1 MGAGAHDEMAAA
13 GANVLMRALLVLASL
28 VLALGLTA
36 CGSQTVAEAPP
47 QDAVALA
54 ASKTTEAGT
63 YKAKIVSSI
72 DVADQSMEMTG
83 TGEFDSDAQRG
94 RASYTASVAGQD
106 FDLEAVFAF
115 PDMYMRFPVGFLPG
129 LPGGKSWVKLDLET
143 LGRQAGFDFGQLM
156 QAGQSDP
163 SQGLQFL
170 RGVTG
175 IQAVGDEEVRGV
187 PTTHYTGVVDLESL
201 AEKDPALKGTIDQ
214 LVAQTG
220 LRRIPVDVW
229 VDDENFVRRMKQS
242 FEGASFGPGMQ
253 LDMTMTTELYDF
265 GSDVNIDVPPP
276 DEVADLSE
284 LIGNP
289 A

>member
-1 MGAGAHDEMAAA
+1 MGAGAYDEMAAA
-13 GANVLMRALLVLASL
+13 GANVLMRALLALAFL
-28 VLALGLTA
+28 VLALGFTA
-36 CGSQTVAEAPP
+36 CGSQTAAEPPP
-47 QDAVALA
+47 QDALAVA
-54 ASKTTEAGT
+54 ASKTTDAGT
-63 YKAKIVSSI
+63 YKAEIVSSI
-72 DVADQSMEMTG
+72 EVAGQSMEMTG

-94 RASYTASVAGQD
+94 RASYTASLAGQD
-106 FDLEAVFAF
+106 FDLDAVFAF
-115 PDMYMRFPVGFLPG
+115 PDMYMRFPVGLLPG
-129 LPGGKSWVKLDLET
+129 LPGGKSWVKLDLEK

-170 RGVTG
+170 RGVTDVK
-175 IQAVGDEEVRGV
+175 ALGDEDVRGV

-201 AEKDPALKGTIDQ
+201 AKKDPALKGTIDQ

-220 LRRIPVDVW
+220 LTRIPVEVW

-242 FEGASFGPGMQ
+242 FEGATFGPGMQ

-265 GSDVNIDVPPP
+265 GSDVNVEVPPP
-276 DEVADLSE
+276 DEVVDLSE
-284 LIGNP
+284 LMGNL

>member
-1 MGAGAHDEMAAA
+1 MGAGAYDEMAAA
-13 GANVLMRALLVLASL
+13 GANVLMRALLALAFL

-36 CGSQTVAEAPP
+36 CGSQTAAEPPP
-47 QDAVALA
+47 QDALAVA
-54 ASKTTEAGT
+54 ASKTTDAGT
-63 YKAKIVSSI
+63 YKAEIVSSI
-72 DVADQSMEMTG
+72 EVAGQSMEMTG

-94 RASYTASVAGQD
+94 RASYTASLAGQD
-106 FDLEAVFAF
+106 FDLDAVFAF
-115 PDMYMRFPVGFLPG
+115 PDMYMRFPVGLLPG
-129 LPGGKSWVKLDLET
+129 LPGGKSWVKLDLEK

-170 RGVTG
+170 RGVTDVK
-175 IQAVGDEEVRGV
+175 ALGDEDVRGV

-201 AEKDPALKGTIDQ
+201 AKKDPALKGSIDQ

-220 LRRIPVDVW
+220 LTRIPVEVW

-242 FEGASFGPGMQ
+242 FGGATFGPGMQ

-265 GSDVNIDVPPP
+265 GSEVSVEVPPP
-276 DEVADLSE
+276 DEVVDLSE
-284 LIGNP
+284 LMGNP

>member
-1 MGAGAHDEMAAA
+1 
-13 GANVLMRALLVLASL
+13 MRAVLALAFL

-36 CGSQTVAEAPP
+36 CGSQTAAEPPP
-47 QDAVALA
+47 QDALAVA
-54 ASKTTEAGT
+54 ASKTTDAGT
-63 YKAKIVSSI
+63 YKAEIVSSI
-72 DVADQSMEMTG
+72 EAAGQSMEMTG

-94 RASYTASVAGQD
+94 RASYTASLAGQD
-106 FDLEAVFAF
+106 FDMDAVFAF
-115 PDMYMRFPVGFLPG
+115 PDMYMRLPVGLLPG
-129 LPGGKSWVKLDLET
+129 LPGGKSWVKLDLER

-170 RGVTG
+170 RGVTDVE
-175 IQAVGDEEVRGV
+175 ALGDEDVRGV

-201 AEKDPALKGTIDQ
+201 AKKDPALKGTIDQ

-220 LRRIPVDVW
+220 LRHIPVEVW

-242 FEGASFGPGMQ
+242 FEGATFGPGMQ
-253 LDMTMTTELYDF
+253 LDMTMTTDLYEF
-265 GSDVNIDVPPP
+265 GSDVNVEVPPP
-276 DEVADLSE
+276 DEVVDLSE
-284 LIGNP
+284 LMGNP

>member
-13 GANVLMRALLVLASL
+13 GANVLMRALVALASL
-28 VLALGLTA
+28 VLALCLTA
-36 CGSQTVAEAPP
+36 CGSQKSTEQPP
-47 QDAVALA
+47 EDAVALA
-54 ASKTTEAGT
+54 ASKTTDAGT
-63 YKAKIVSSI
+63 YKAKSVSSI
-72 DVADQSMEMTG
+72 EVAGQSMEMTG

-106 FDLEAVFAF
+106 FDLDAVFAF
-115 PDMYMRFPVGFLPG
+115 PDMYMRFPVGLLPG
-129 LPGGKSWVKLDLET
+129 LPGGKSWVKLNLEK

-170 RGVTG
+170 RGMTN
-175 IQAVGDEEVRGV
+175 IQAVGEEDVRGV

-201 AEKDPALKGTIDQ
+201 AKKDPSLKGSIDQ

-220 LRRIPVDVW
+220 LGRIPVEVW
-229 VDDENFVRRMKQS
+229 VDDENFVSRMKQS
-242 FEGASFGPGMQ
+242 FEGATFGPGMQ

-265 GSDVNIDVPPP
+265 GADVNVEVPAP
-276 DEVADLSE
+276 DEVVELSE
-284 LIGNP
+284 LVGNP

>member
-1 MGAGAHDEMAAA
+1 MGAGAYDEMAAA
-13 GANVLMRALLVLASL
+13 GANVLMRALLALAFL

-36 CGSQTVAEAPP
+36 CGSQTAAEPPP
-47 QDAVALA
+47 QDALAVA
-54 ASKTTEAGT
+54 ASKTTDAGT
-63 YKAKIVSSI
+63 YKAEIVSSI
-72 DVADQSMEMTG
+72 EVAGQSMEMTG

-94 RASYTASVAGQD
+94 RASYTASLAGQD
-106 FDLEAVFAF
+106 FDLDAVFAF
-115 PDMYMRFPVGFLPG
+115 PDMYMRFPVGLLPG
-129 LPGGKSWVKLDLET
+129 LPGGKSWVKLDLEK
-143 LGRQAGFDFGQLM
+143 LVRQAGFDFGQLI

-170 RGVTG
+170 RGVTDVK
-175 IQAVGDEEVRGV
+175 ALGDEDVRGV

-201 AEKDPALKGTIDQ
+201 AKKDPALKGSIDQ

-220 LRRIPVDVW
+220 LTRIPVEVW

-242 FEGASFGPGMQ
+242 FGGATFGPGMQ

-265 GSDVNIDVPPP
+265 GSEVSVEVPPP
-276 DEVADLSE
+276 DEVVDLSE
-284 LIGNP
+284 LMGNP

>member
-1 MGAGAHDEMAAA
+1 MGAGAYDEMAAA
-13 GANVLMRALLVLASL
+13 GANVLMRALLALAFL

-36 CGSQTVAEAPP
+36 CGSQTAAEPPP
-47 QDAVALA
+47 QDALAVA
-54 ASKTTEAGT
+54 ASKTTDAGT
-63 YKAKIVSSI
+63 YKAEIVSSI
-72 DVADQSMEMTG
+72 EVAGQSMEMTG

-94 RASYTASVAGQD
+94 RASYTASLAGQD
-106 FDLEAVFAF
+106 FDLDAVFAF
-115 PDMYMRFPVGFLPG
+115 PDMYMRFPVGLLPG
-129 LPGGKSWVKLDLET
+129 LPGGKSWVKLDLEK
-143 LGRQAGFDFGQLM
+143 LVRQAGFDFGQLI

-170 RGVTG
+170 RGVTDVK
-175 IQAVGDEEVRGV
+175 ALGDEDVRGV

-201 AEKDPALKGTIDQ
+201 AKKDPALKGTIDQ

-220 LRRIPVDVW
+220 LTRIPVEVW

-242 FEGASFGPGMQ
+242 FGGATFGPGMQ

-265 GSDVNIDVPPP
+265 GSDVSVEVPPP
-276 DEVADLSE
+276 DEVVDLSE
-284 LIGNP
+284 LMGNP

>member
-1 MGAGAHDEMAAA
+1 MGAGAYDEMAAA
-13 GANVLMRALLVLASL
+13 GANVLMRALLALL

-36 CGSQTVAEAPP
+36 CGSQTAAEAPP
-47 QDAVALA
+47 QDVLAVA
-54 ASKTTEAGT
+54 ASKTTDAGT
-63 YKAKIVSSI
+63 YKAEIVSSI
-72 DVADQSMEMTG
+72 EAAGQSMEMTG

-106 FDLEAVFAF
+106 FDLDAVFAF
-115 PDMYMRFPVGFLPG
+115 PDMYMRFPVGLLPG
-129 LPGGKSWVKLDLET
+129 LPVGKSWVKLNLEK

-170 RGVTG
+170 RGMTN
-175 IQAVGDEEVRGV
+175 IQAVGEEDVRGV

-201 AEKDPALKGTIDQ
+201 AKKDPSLKGSIDQ

-220 LRRIPVDVW
+220 LGRIPVEVW
-229 VDDENFVRRMKQS
+229 VDDENFVSRMKQS
-242 FEGASFGPGMQ
+242 FEGATFGPGMQ

-265 GSDVNIDVPPP
+265 GADVNVEVPAP
-276 DEVADLSE
+276 DEVVELSE
-284 LIGNP
+284 LVGNP